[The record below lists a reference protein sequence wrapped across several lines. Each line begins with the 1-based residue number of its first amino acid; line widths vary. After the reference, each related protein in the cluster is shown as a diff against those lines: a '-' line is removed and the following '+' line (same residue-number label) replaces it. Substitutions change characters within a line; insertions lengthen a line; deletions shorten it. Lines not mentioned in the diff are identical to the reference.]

1 VKGFRDFILR
11 GNVID
16 LAVAVV
22 IGAIFTAVVTS
33 LVTDLINPLLAATVG
48 KPNFGYLILN
58 VHGGQ
63 VKYGN
68 FINAVIAFVLNATA
82 VYFFIV
88 LPFNALMKRVKP
100 PVAEVAPATRTC
112 PECLSQIPAAARRCF
127 ECGQPVGAAA

>member
-58 VHGGQ
+58 VHGEVRQLHQRSDRVRVECNRGVLLHRAAIQ
-63 VKYGN
+63 CVDETGEAAGGRGSAC
-68 FINAVIAFVLNATA
+68 NAHVPGVLEPDSGCCAA
-82 VYFFIV
+82 V
-88 LPFNALMKRVKP
+88 L
-100 PVAEVAPATRTC
+100 
-112 PECLSQIPAAARRCF
+112 
-127 ECGQPVGAAA
+127 